1 MKTYSPTNFLGHRT
15 IYFSQLLKTNLLSE
29 TTVSQ
34 AQPALMSEFS
44 NINGRMKCE
53 ICSKLTIEAN
63 KNTNRLNESIIDID
77 CDFMINFCVVFL
89 VKAHNGLVVK
99 SLDS

>member
-1 MKTYSPTNFLGHRT
+1 MT

-63 KNTNRLNESIIDID
+63 KNTSRLNESIID
-77 CDFMINFCVVFL
+77 CDFMINFCVVYL
-89 VKAHNGLVVK
+89 VKAHNHLI
-99 SLDS
+99 SSNIT